1 MKHCLLCILLILL
14 VSLNGLAQDSVL
26 LRKQKKAIYYVEVN
40 SGVANDHFVI
50 GFGTGIFIKKGWGIS
65 FNAKESNF
73 KAKFLPDDYSPSW
86 SLFGDNPIPKDQFY
100 FYTVSASKEIDSKWK
115 KLKLGVESGVTY
127 LRHRFYSDFQPI
139 DDDYGLFGGPSN
151 YKATFKKEKAYGL
164 YINGRLKFLQ
174 DKNAGFGISAWAI
187 LNKIENY
194 YGVEINLLLGRL
206 K

>member
-1 MKHCLLCILLILL
+1 MKHWLLNILLTLL
-14 VSLNGLAQDSVL
+14 VSLNGLAQDSVS
-26 LRKQKKAIYYVEVN
+26 LRKQKKAIYYVEAN
-40 SGVANDHFVI
+40 SGMANEDFVI

-65 FNAKESNF
+65 FNAKEVHF
-73 KAKFLPDDYSPSW
+73 KAKFLPDDYSPGW
-86 SLFGDNPIPKDQFY
+86 SLLGDDPIPMDQFY

-164 YINGRLKFLQ
+164 YINSRLKFLP